1 MTNSSKYHTVGI
13 ISLLT
18 ASALS
23 ILMMPSTQAQNYG
36 TSQTGTRRA
45 YSSYGSPSSGS
56 NSYSTPTSG
65 SSSYSTSTS
74 VPSTGS
80 PGSSSFGAISTPVGS
95 NNQGNPTNNGS
106 PASQNSATS
115 TNPPSSSSLSTDS
128 TNNNNNNNNSST
140 ATSSTGSDLNST
152 SSTRS
157 SKFGSFMRGLKHEL
171 NSSSVVRNP
180 GYQNSNYNSPS
191 SGTGL
196 NTQTNGM
203 PQVPPGASVVRNLDG
218 TYRINAPGV
227 NVNQSFRMQERAP
240 QISGDVTALVTS
252 NMPIAVTS
260 DIDSLFPQE
269 LHAKAYGP
277 ELKRNAPLNGAEGR
291 N

>member
-1 MTNSSKYHTVGI
+1 MTNSSKHYTVGM
-13 ISLLT
+13 ISLL
-18 ASALS
+18 SVFALS

-45 YSSYGSPSSGS
+45 YSSYGSSSSGS
-56 NSYSTPTSG
+56 NSYSTPSSSSNSYNTPTSG
-65 SSSYSTSTS
+65 STSYSTPTS

-80 PGSSSFGAISTPVGS
+80 SGAISTPVGS
-95 NNQGNPTNNGS
+95 NDQGSSAINSSPAGHNSVTNNNS
-106 PASQNSATS
+106 PGTS
-115 TNPPSSSSLSTDS
+115 SGSTDS
-128 TNNNNNNNNSST
+128 TNSNSST
-140 ATSSTGSDLNST
+140 ATSSTGSDPNST

-171 NSSSVVRNP
+171 NSSGIVATP

-191 SGTGL
+191 SRAGL

-218 TYRINAPGV
+218 TYRINAPGA
-227 NVNQSFRMQERAP
+227 NVNQSFRMQERP
-240 QISGDVTALVTS
+240 HQISGDVTTLVTS
-252 NMPIAVTS
+252 NMPIAVTG

-291 N
+291 

>member
-13 ISLLT
+13 ISLLSV
-18 ASALS
+18 SALS

-45 YSSYGSPSSGS
+45 YSSYGSSSNGSNS

-65 SSSYSTSTS
+65 SSAGSY
-74 VPSTGS
+74 
-80 PGSSSFGAISTPVGS
+80 GSSSSGANSTPVGS
-95 NNQGNPTNNGS
+95 NDQGSPANNGS
-106 PASQNSATS
+106 PGGYSSATS
-115 TNPPSSSSLSTDS
+115 NNLPSTSSGSIDS
-128 TNNNNNNNNSST
+128 TNNNNNSST

-152 SSTRS
+152 SSKGS

-171 NSSSVVRNP
+171 NSSGIVTTP

-191 SGTGL
+191 SRTGL

-218 TYRINAPGV
+218 TYRVNAPGV

-240 QISGDVTALVTS
+240 QISGDVTTLVTS

-291 N
+291 

>member
-1 MTNSSKYHTVGI
+1 M
-13 ISLLT
+13 ISLLSV
-18 ASALS
+18 SALF

-56 NSYSTPTSG
+56 NSYNTPTSG
-65 SSSYSTSTS
+65 SSSYSTPTS

-80 PGSSSFGAISTPVGS
+80 AGSSSFGAISTPVGS

-106 PASQNSATS
+106 PASQNSAMS
-115 TNPPSSSSLSTDS
+115 NNPPSTSSGSTDS
-128 TNNNNNNNNSST
+128 TNNNNNSST

-157 SKFGSFMRGLKHEL
+157 SKFGSFMRGLKHDL
-171 NSSSVVRNP
+171 NSSGVVRNP
-180 GYQNSNYNSPS
+180 GYQNSNFNSPS

-240 QISGDVTALVTS
+240 QISGDVTTLVTS